1 MPKLFSQF
9 HQRIEMDTCSKDLP
23 NFTMMII
30 IHAQEHRLIS
40 DCVWNKLQ
48 RKLDSSNS
56 GFLDM
61 PVKESDG
68 KASVWRTCP
77 PYTGFTDKYIRNS
90 AKNPKLLLKVLLE
103 SSNELVQLNT
113 VEIQYNVPEI
123 FMEDGEN

>member
-1 MPKLFSQF
+1 
-9 HQRIEMDTCSKDLP
+9 
-23 NFTMMII
+23 MMII
-30 IHAQEHRLIS
+30 IHTQEHRLIS

-56 GFLDM
+56 GFLGM
-61 PVKESDG
+61 PVIESDG

-103 SSNELVQLNT
+103 SPNKLVRIDT
-113 VEIQYNVPEI
+113 EEIRYNVPELFI
-123 FMEDGEN
+123 EDGGK